1 MKIKIG
7 VIYGGETVEHEV
19 SVISALQAMNNLNED
34 KYDIVPIYIRKVKHS
49 YYKEQLVF
57 LEKIL
62 LI

>member
-34 KYDIVPIYIRKVKHS
+34 KYDIQDIC
-49 YYKEQLVF
+49 
-57 LEKIL
+57 
-62 LI
+62 

>member
-34 KYDIVPIYIRKVKHS
+34 K
-49 YYKEQLVF
+49 
-57 LEKIL
+57 
-62 LI
+62 